1 MKSVLV
7 ERSAGPAVR
16 GPWAVGRAGGRS
28 GGPGSSAAALGSAA
42 GGVMCALVSAMS
54 IPSALASMEGPKIFS
69 GPVSKEASLE
79 VDFKHL
85 LAPA

>member
-1 MKSVLV
+1 
-7 ERSAGPAVR
+7 
-16 GPWAVGRAGGRS
+16 
-28 GGPGSSAAALGSAA
+28 
-42 GGVMCALVSAMS
+42 MCALVPGMS